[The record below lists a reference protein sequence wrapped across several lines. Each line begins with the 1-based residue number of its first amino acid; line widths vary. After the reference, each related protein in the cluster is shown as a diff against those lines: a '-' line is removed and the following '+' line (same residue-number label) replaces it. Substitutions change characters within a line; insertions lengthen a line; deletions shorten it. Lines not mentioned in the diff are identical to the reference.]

1 MGVAFEAFRDTNHPV
16 TGEAGYDRM
25 VVKAKTAKELIGFAV
40 SAKDKQWHLES
51 VNEESNTLVLYKPS
65 GKQIGWHD
73 PDAPQVPGALA
84 SEIRSAISSAEFVQR
99 TKHRIAMGEVYV
111 ICSDCG
117 GKIGSD
123 DARPGE
129 TEDRVVSCPK
139 KDRLTG
145 KCGYDG

>member
-1 MGVAFEAFRDTNHPV
+1 MGVAFEVFRDASHVV

-25 VVKAKTAKELIGFAV
+25 VVKGQAAKELIEFAV
-40 SAKDKQWHLES
+40 SAKGKQWHLES
-51 VNEESNTLVLYKPS
+51 VNEESNSLVLYKPS
-65 GKQIGWHD
+65 GKRIGWHD
-73 PDAPQVPGALA
+73 PDAPPVPGALA
-84 SEIRSAISSAEFVQR
+84 NEIRSAISSAEFIQR
-99 TKHRIAMGEVYV
+99 TKHRIAMGEVYI

-129 TEDRVVSCPK
+129 TEDRVVSCQK
-139 KDRLTG
+139 KDRRTG